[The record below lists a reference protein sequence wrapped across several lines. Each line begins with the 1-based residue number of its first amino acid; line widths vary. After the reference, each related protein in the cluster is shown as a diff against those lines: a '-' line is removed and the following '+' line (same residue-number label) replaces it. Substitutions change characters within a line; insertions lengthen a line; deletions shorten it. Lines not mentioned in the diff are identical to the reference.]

1 MRISIAGC
9 GVAHGFSSKA
19 GHARAVNS
27 PPVLGRYLSF
37 LIAEGRT
44 IKLSRVERGGT
55 DAGSLL
61 VQCRHAFLPLDFVL
75 GGHVHSLENT
85 RSPEVKARIFAAGMP
100 KDV

>member
-1 MRISIAGC
+1 MPAIVRKMSA
-9 GVAHGFSSKA
+9 
-19 GHARAVNS
+19 NS
-27 PPVLGRYLSF
+27 CPMQVVDK
-37 LIAEGRT
+37 I
-44 IKLSRVERGGT
+44 GGT